1 MDYFVNKY
9 DLFIF
14 DLDDTLVKTEKFHY
28 NAWLY
33 TLKEVLSD
41 DFYIDYN
48 YFISKFHSNKIDNIK
63 SYLTNELLI
72 ENYEDV
78 IKKKNT
84 YYLEF
89 INCEKNNIL
98 LIEGAVELLETIINS
113 NKKFVIVSNSLK
125 SNIDYFSEIF
135 PILKKSSKNYYREL
149 FTNKKPDPECYLKV
163 VSDFKNYRMVGFED
177 SITGIH
183 AMAQIKN
190 IDTFFINKS
199 NYYYY
204 SYIIEN
210 YKLSKTLDNYETLK
224 IL

>member
-14 DLDDTLVKTEKFHY
+14 DLDDTLVKTENFHY

-33 TLKEVLSD
+33 TLKEVLGD
-41 DFYIDYN
+41 DFFIDYN
-48 YFISKFHSNKIDNIK
+48 FFISKFHSNKTDNIK
-63 SYLTNELLI
+63 LYLTNELGL
-72 ENYEDV
+72 ENYEDA
-78 IKKKNT
+78 IKKKNN

-89 INCEKNNIL
+89 INSNKTHIF
-98 LIEGAVELLETIINS
+98 LIEGTFELLETIINL

-125 SNIDYFSEIF
+125 SNIDYFSDLF

-149 FTNKKPDPECYLKV
+149 LTNRKPHPECYLKV
-163 VSDFKNYRMVGFED
+163 ASDFKHYRMVGFED

-183 AMAQIKN
+183 AMTQVEN
-190 IDTFFINKS
+190 IDTIFINNS
-199 NYYYY
+199 SYYYY

-210 YKLSKTLDNYETLK
+210 YKLSNILDNYTTLK
-224 IL
+224 TL

>member
-14 DLDDTLVKTEKFHY
+14 DLDDTLVKTENFHY

-33 TLKEVLSD
+33 TLKEVLGD
-41 DFYIDYN
+41 DFFIDYN
-48 YFISKFHSNKIDNIK
+48 FFISKFHSNKTDNIK
-63 SYLTNELLI
+63 LYLTNELGL
-72 ENYEDV
+72 ENYEDA
-78 IKKKNT
+78 IKKKNN

-89 INCEKNNIL
+89 INSNKTHIF
-98 LIEGAVELLETIINS
+98 LIEGTFELLETIINL

-149 FTNKKPDPECYLKV
+149 LTNRKPHPECYLKV
-163 VSDFKNYRMVGFED
+163 ASDFKNYRMVGFED

-183 AMAQIKN
+183 AMTQVEN
-190 IDTFFINKS
+190 IDTIFINNS
-199 NYYYY
+199 SYYYY
-204 SYIIEN
+204 CYIIEN
-210 YKLSKTLDNYETLK
+210 YKLSNILDNYNTLK
-224 IL
+224 TL